1 MKTPLRDTFKP
12 GAGAG
17 AFFTSIIVWGVGV
30 GCFQAAMNNFLSEVH
45 GMDSL
50 DRGILEFFREFPG
63 LMLVF
68 ILALLHKMSDWK
80 IMRLGTLISMAG
92 AALLLIPLERFATG
106 KMAVTLL
113 IMLWSTGEHLVLP
126 VRSTIALQVA
136 KKEHAGKSLGLL
148 TGCHNFGAVAGSLI
162 VTGIFFGGTRLLK
175 LPDAALFDVVWVLIA
190 GLMLASLVSTFSKEA
205 PNAPSKR
212 PRLYFARK
220 FSKFYALELFYGARK
235 QIFLTF
241 APYVIIKEYGF
252 STASMALLFGVCAA
266 VNIFAAPQIGKLC
279 DKWGYRNVMIWDTVV
294 LFFVCLMYGYAGK
307 LFAPG
312 VALAVVCVNFL
323 FDAVISTTAMAT
335 SIYVRDLSKNPDEIT
350 ATFSTGLSIN
360 HLISIT
366 AAPLGGW
373 VWARFGVEWLFSFAA
388 VMALCNT
395 AFAMT
400 IPKPPPR
407 VRD

>member
-30 GCFQAAMNNFLSEVH
+30 GCFQAAMNNCLSEVH
-45 GMDSL
+45 GRDSL

-80 IMRLGTLISMAG
+80 IMRLGTLISMIG
-92 AALLLIPLERFATG
+92 AALLVIPLERFSAG
-106 KMAVTLL
+106 KIAVTLL

-136 KKEHAGKSLGLL
+136 KPECAGRSLGLL
-148 TGCHNFGAVAGSLI
+148 TGSHNFGMVAGSGI
-162 VTGIFFGGTRLLK
+162 VMGIFFVGGRFLK
-175 LPDAALFDVVWVLIA
+175 LSDTALFDAVWVLIA
-190 GLMLASLVSTFSKEA
+190 CLMLVSLASTFSRNA
-205 PNAPSKR
+205 PNIPSKR
-212 PRLYFARK
+212 PRLLFARK

-266 VNIFAAPQIGKLC
+266 VNIFGAPQIGKLC

-294 LFFVCLMYGYAGK
+294 LCGVCLLYGFAGRI
-307 LFAPG
+307 FPPG

-335 SIYVRDLSKNPDEIT
+335 SIYVRDLSKNSDEIT
-350 ATFSTGLSIN
+350 ATLSTGLSIN
-360 HLISIT
+360 HLISIA

-373 VWARFGVEWLFSFAA
+373 VWSRFGVEWLFSFAA
-388 VMALCNT
+388 VMAVCNT
-395 AFAMT
+395 LFAMT
-400 IPKPPPR
+400 IPKPAR
-407 VRD
+407 VR

>member
-1 MKTPLRDTFKP
+1 MSSSLRDTFKP

-17 AFFTSIIVWGVGV
+17 AFFTSIMVWGVGV

-45 GMDSL
+45 GMDSF

-80 IMRLGTLISMAG
+80 IMRLGTLISMVG
-92 AALLLIPLERFATG
+92 AALLVIPLERFSAG
-106 KMAVTLL
+106 KAAVTLV

-126 VRSTIALQVA
+126 VRSTIAMQVA
-136 KKEHAGKSLGLL
+136 KPECAGRSLGLL
-148 TGCHNFGAVAGSLI
+148 TGSHNFGM
-162 VTGIFFGGTRLLK
+162 VTGSAIVMAIFFVGGRRFGFGGT
-175 LPDAALFDVVWVLIA
+175 ALFDAVWVLIA
-190 GLMLASLVSTFSKEA
+190 CLMLVSLLSTFSRNA
-205 PNAPSKR
+205 PNIPSKR

-241 APYVIIKEYGF
+241 APYVIIKVYHFPTE
-252 STASMALLFGVCAA
+252 SMALLFGICAA
-266 VNIFAAPQIGKLC
+266 VNIFGAPQIGKLC

-294 LFFVCLMYGYAGK
+294 LCGVCLLYGFAGRI
-307 LFAPG
+307 FPPG

-335 SIYVRDLSKNPDEIT
+335 SIYVRDLARNPDEIT

-360 HLISIT
+360 HLISILI
-366 AAPLGGW
+366 APLGGW

-388 VMALCNT
+388 MMAVCNT
-395 AFAMT
+395 LFAMT
-400 IPKPPPR
+400 IPKPVR
-407 VRD
+407 VR